1 MATVALGH
9 HFDPSLH
16 CLKDELNPTLEY
28 TVPYGLF
35 GDQEIILIPL
45 QGRDDEAGD
54 MDKF

>member
-35 GDQEIILIPL
+35 GDQENILIMFL
-45 QGRDDEAGD
+45 GQDNNVGVK
-54 MDKF
+54 DKS

>member
-35 GDQEIILIPL
+35 GDKEKYTYYVS
-45 QGRDDEAGD
+45 RAG
-54 MDKF
+54 